1 MMDASASPDTPSTA
15 SSLLS
20 SVLRRLLHPLFSSCA
35 PNSPFSHQS
44 PVPGPLDSHS
54 SSSDALR
61 PRSSSACI
69 PDSGRQ
75 LASSLPSPSSSS
87 AVSPATALPT
97 SSLSVPFLTEERRR
111 RILEELQR
119 RCEQPPVLIVPASG
133 SEEACGVRFLQP
145 FFLAAK
151 GEDSEETEGETSSSL
166 SRRGIPPSVQ
176 ILLSV
181 FESQLREIQT
191 TLAQRE
197 RTAEG
202 KEAAHER
209 GAGAEGVSVSAGP
222 FSDSEEE
229 LLRDEA
235 SLLLLRRR
243 CLQWVGLWRVATH
256 AFSPSD
262 RKRLRR
268 FVDREKRK
276 WEQTENT
283 ASHLS
288 TSQDHVSAPS
298 CPSSSPSS
306 SSPSSSSSSSSAV
319 CVRSKGEAERGDAR
333 GDSEWGGGAQ
343 SPEESNKKR
352 ERVSSESRGAGE
364 ENRKETRRS
373 KKARTFYVMPM
384 SDAGSYPSS
393 SLTLNNFV
401 KVQQVGQGAYGDVWL
416 AEDVKN
422 RRWVAMKK
430 MKIMAPP
437 PGALPANNPPHALAP
452 RQEEHAKSR
461 KVEREEKT
469 REEKP
474 TEKGG
479 AAAVAAACQQMNN
492 AGEEREGFPR
502 TAIREICLLNELS
515 KCKHTVELLAVVH
528 SKPRL
533 KDRHHRGA
541 VWMVF
546 EYLPFDLL
554 GFLDAIRDSKEKRE
568 KYTRPQTWLSIG
580 EIKGILLQLFTAL
593 HHCHRK
599 NVVHRDLKSANL
611 LMDTDGTVKLAD
623 FGLAR
628 KFTKFVTREPERVTR
643 AMEAKGGEAIRV
655 VLPCSVDEDADSAA
669 SRERSISSTQF
680 ADASSSSSLPGFL
693 RGEALAA
700 SEKPALT
707 NRVITLW
714 YRPPE
719 LLLGSEAYDGSVDMW
734 SAGCIMAELVCGM
747 PLFAADK
754 EAALLRQ
761 IVEKIGPPSE
771 SDLASL
777 RALCPQHFRNLSGR
791 GDGFAR
797 DPVFDGSGVDRSLEI
812 QRLFKYR
819 NQIGDEGWDLLRQ
832 LLAWNPATRIT
843 ARAALQHRWF
853 STHPLPKRVEKR
865 ANLHA
870 AHSYVSK
877 HAQRR
882 GGRDQR
888 QMGGTSHARKGPG
901 REGSADETRSERV
914 SVGEVRLAAWA
925 RSVERK
931 AARLEALRQLYSE
944 RQKQDESSRRSLP
957 HSLPASTVSGV
968 STHERESSE
977 SILPSLS
984 SSLVHPIPGRPSLSQ
999 VSGGGSQAS
1008 FVSAD
1013 LFPRKEREAFVQLP
1027 RESGSD
1033 LKDLPWQTADD
1044 RGEEREKGEV
1054 RREEEKHDSL
1064 PASLVSPP
1072 PVSTHFSPGSWN
1084 DHAEQT
1090 DGRSDRR
1097 HYGREDREGRR
1108 GREGAFDSLH
1118 ATKEGV
1124 YGRCL
1129 REEEKRREQLRGSS
1143 GRRRS
1148 LDSEERESHPASR
1161 SGDKKRGRETERS
1174 NRGRREEGRRGES
1187 RPAFSPERPA
1197 FDESRR
1203 RGRERLSLHSAFAS
1217 GGALKEDGRASLEA
1231 SPVHASPGGSV
1242 SDMTNS
1248 SDEETK
1254 RRRGPD
1260 SARAGAESYQ
1270 AIHGGEKS
1278 EGDSGKWRHA
1288 RWPEWDKKAKI
1299 RDRAAERDY
1308 ARCQGESVH
1317 AERHWAEE
1325 KSQSPSFSVSPDP
1338 PGSCGD
1344 YRRGED
1350 AGVGDSRRMRKRAS
1364 EETERCDAQSL
1375 SGKDGGK
1382 EKQGAVGREAC
1393 EFGVEALSPVSLALF
1408 FPTHA
1413 EGCEDKKRSEKTGE
1427 AEANSSA
1434 VAKKQEERRRKAF
1447 DLFKRAAESKSGAAS
1462 RGESTHAGSAEK
1474 EKLAKGRNHDD
1485 AGEVLGGSD
1494 DGRVRGEKRSSSL
1507 KGTREETR
1515 DARDRETEE
1524 TPPGEEMESQVG
1536 YRHGR
1541 RRAGWRDAEE
1551 LDRERMEERD
1561 VEEEKPFSC
1570 LLRDPCVEHR
1580 SPVNQEDPKRLSLPS
1595 VDSQLSSPDGGTPGV
1610 GRREEEARRHRGCD
1624 TVEEGERGMLGSNAY
1639 RRRDRSSGLYTRER
1653 DAESGERRRRRPHE
1667 ASLSSRHE
1675 RERKEEPLFLNRSS
1689 AHSSHS
1695 VSPFSPRHDDD
1706 IRGRDRKRRYPSLGA
1721 PCLSKE
1727 GRSLLFGVSL
1737 GSPVLGES
1745 RAMSSPSPVFSRS
1758 EPQSRLAL
1766 QDEAERRRRGDR
1778 GETTSAVESRGNG
1791 KARTWYPGEKEPRG
1805 CERASDLCKSERA
1818 SLGREDR
1825 AAHRPKDRR
1834 RDGEGQRRRH
1844 EEGGEGRESCDQF
1857 RERTSVRS
1865 TYNVD
1870 THRRRGDDEKGRRKA
1885 RDGKRRRVS
1894 DDKGGDSRPVSR
1906 RS

>member
-35 PNSPFSHQS
+35 PNSPFSPQS

-119 RCEQPPVLIVPASG
+119 RCEQPPILIVPASG

-151 GEDSEETEGETSSSL
+151 GEDSEETEEETSSL
-166 SRRGIPPSVQ
+166 SHRGIPPSVQ

-181 FESQLREIQT
+181 FDSQLREIQT

-209 GAGAEGVSVSAGP
+209 GASAEGVSVSAGP
-222 FSDSEEE
+222 FSGSEEE

-283 ASHLS
+283 ASHIS
-288 TSQDHVSAPS
+288 TIQDHVSAPS
-298 CPSSSPSS
+298 CPSSSPSSSLSS

-333 GDSEWGGGAQ
+333 GDWEWGGGAQ

-628 KFTKFVTREPERVTR
+628 KFTN
-643 AMEAKGGEAIRV
+643 
-655 VLPCSVDEDADSAA
+655 
-669 SRERSISSTQF
+669 
-680 ADASSSSSLPGFL
+680 
-693 RGEALAA
+693 
-700 SEKPALT
+700 EKPTLT

-761 IVEKIGPPSE
+761 IVE
-771 SDLASL
+771 
-777 RALCPQHFRNLSGR
+777 
-791 GDGFAR
+791 
-797 DPVFDGSGVDRSLEI
+797 
-812 QRLFKYR
+812 
-819 NQIGDEGWDLLRQ
+819 
-832 LLAWNPATRIT
+832 
-843 ARAALQHRWF
+843 
-853 STHPLPKRVEKR
+853 
-865 ANLHA
+865 
-870 AHSYVSK
+870 
-877 HAQRR
+877 
-882 GGRDQR
+882 
-888 QMGGTSHARKGPG
+888 
-901 REGSADETRSERV
+901 
-914 SVGEVRLAAWA
+914 
-925 RSVERK
+925 
-931 AARLEALRQLYSE
+931 
-944 RQKQDESSRRSLP
+944 
-957 HSLPASTVSGV
+957 
-968 STHERESSE
+968 
-977 SILPSLS
+977 
-984 SSLVHPIPGRPSLSQ
+984 
-999 VSGGGSQAS
+999 
-1008 FVSAD
+1008 
-1013 LFPRKEREAFVQLP
+1013 
-1027 RESGSD
+1027 
-1033 LKDLPWQTADD
+1033 
-1044 RGEEREKGEV
+1044 
-1054 RREEEKHDSL
+1054 
-1064 PASLVSPP
+1064 
-1072 PVSTHFSPGSWN
+1072 
-1084 DHAEQT
+1084 
-1090 DGRSDRR
+1090 
-1097 HYGREDREGRR
+1097 
-1108 GREGAFDSLH
+1108 
-1118 ATKEGV
+1118 
-1124 YGRCL
+1124 
-1129 REEEKRREQLRGSS
+1129 
-1143 GRRRS
+1143 
-1148 LDSEERESHPASR
+1148 
-1161 SGDKKRGRETERS
+1161 
-1174 NRGRREEGRRGES
+1174 
-1187 RPAFSPERPA
+1187 
-1197 FDESRR
+1197 
-1203 RGRERLSLHSAFAS
+1203 
-1217 GGALKEDGRASLEA
+1217 
-1231 SPVHASPGGSV
+1231 
-1242 SDMTNS
+1242 
-1248 SDEETK
+1248 
-1254 RRRGPD
+1254 
-1260 SARAGAESYQ
+1260 
-1270 AIHGGEKS
+1270 
-1278 EGDSGKWRHA
+1278 
-1288 RWPEWDKKAKI
+1288 
-1299 RDRAAERDY
+1299 
-1308 ARCQGESVH
+1308 
-1317 AERHWAEE
+1317 
-1325 KSQSPSFSVSPDP
+1325 
-1338 PGSCGD
+1338 
-1344 YRRGED
+1344 
-1350 AGVGDSRRMRKRAS
+1350 
-1364 EETERCDAQSL
+1364 
-1375 SGKDGGK
+1375 
-1382 EKQGAVGREAC
+1382 
-1393 EFGVEALSPVSLALF
+1393 
-1408 FPTHA
+1408 
-1413 EGCEDKKRSEKTGE
+1413 
-1427 AEANSSA
+1427 
-1434 VAKKQEERRRKAF
+1434 
-1447 DLFKRAAESKSGAAS
+1447 
-1462 RGESTHAGSAEK
+1462 
-1474 EKLAKGRNHDD
+1474 
-1485 AGEVLGGSD
+1485 
-1494 DGRVRGEKRSSSL
+1494 
-1507 KGTREETR
+1507 
-1515 DARDRETEE
+1515 
-1524 TPPGEEMESQVG
+1524 
-1536 YRHGR
+1536 
-1541 RRAGWRDAEE
+1541 
-1551 LDRERMEERD
+1551 
-1561 VEEEKPFSC
+1561 
-1570 LLRDPCVEHR
+1570 
-1580 SPVNQEDPKRLSLPS
+1580 
-1595 VDSQLSSPDGGTPGV
+1595 
-1610 GRREEEARRHRGCD
+1610 
-1624 TVEEGERGMLGSNAY
+1624 
-1639 RRRDRSSGLYTRER
+1639 
-1653 DAESGERRRRRPHE
+1653 
-1667 ASLSSRHE
+1667 
-1675 RERKEEPLFLNRSS
+1675 
-1689 AHSSHS
+1689 
-1695 VSPFSPRHDDD
+1695 
-1706 IRGRDRKRRYPSLGA
+1706 
-1721 PCLSKE
+1721 
-1727 GRSLLFGVSL
+1727 
-1737 GSPVLGES
+1737 
-1745 RAMSSPSPVFSRS
+1745 
-1758 EPQSRLAL
+1758 
-1766 QDEAERRRRGDR
+1766 
-1778 GETTSAVESRGNG
+1778 
-1791 KARTWYPGEKEPRG
+1791 
-1805 CERASDLCKSERA
+1805 
-1818 SLGREDR
+1818 
-1825 AAHRPKDRR
+1825 
-1834 RDGEGQRRRH
+1834 
-1844 EEGGEGRESCDQF
+1844 
-1857 RERTSVRS
+1857 
-1865 TYNVD
+1865 
-1870 THRRRGDDEKGRRKA
+1870 
-1885 RDGKRRRVS
+1885 
-1894 DDKGGDSRPVSR
+1894 
-1906 RS
+1906 

>member
-1 MMDASASPDTPSTA
+1 MDASASPDTPSTA

-35 PNSPFSHQS
+35 PNSPFPPQS

-151 GEDSEETEGETSSSL
+151 GEDSEETEEETSSL
-166 SRRGIPPSVQ
+166 SHRGIPPSVQ

-181 FESQLREIQT
+181 FDSQLREIQT

-202 KEAAHER
+202 KEASHER
-209 GAGAEGVSVSAGP
+209 GASAEGVSVSAGP
-222 FSDSEEE
+222 FSGSEEE

-288 TSQDHVSAPS
+288 TIQDHVSAPS
-298 CPSSSPSS
+298 CPSSSPSSSLSS

-333 GDSEWGGGAQ
+333 GDWEWGGGAQ

-628 KFTKFVTREPERVTR
+628 KFTN
-643 AMEAKGGEAIRV
+643 
-655 VLPCSVDEDADSAA
+655 
-669 SRERSISSTQF
+669 
-680 ADASSSSSLPGFL
+680 
-693 RGEALAA
+693 
-700 SEKPALT
+700 EKPALT

-761 IVEKIGPPSE
+761 IVE
-771 SDLASL
+771 
-777 RALCPQHFRNLSGR
+777 
-791 GDGFAR
+791 
-797 DPVFDGSGVDRSLEI
+797 
-812 QRLFKYR
+812 
-819 NQIGDEGWDLLRQ
+819 
-832 LLAWNPATRIT
+832 
-843 ARAALQHRWF
+843 
-853 STHPLPKRVEKR
+853 
-865 ANLHA
+865 
-870 AHSYVSK
+870 
-877 HAQRR
+877 
-882 GGRDQR
+882 
-888 QMGGTSHARKGPG
+888 
-901 REGSADETRSERV
+901 
-914 SVGEVRLAAWA
+914 
-925 RSVERK
+925 
-931 AARLEALRQLYSE
+931 
-944 RQKQDESSRRSLP
+944 
-957 HSLPASTVSGV
+957 
-968 STHERESSE
+968 
-977 SILPSLS
+977 
-984 SSLVHPIPGRPSLSQ
+984 
-999 VSGGGSQAS
+999 
-1008 FVSAD
+1008 
-1013 LFPRKEREAFVQLP
+1013 
-1027 RESGSD
+1027 
-1033 LKDLPWQTADD
+1033 
-1044 RGEEREKGEV
+1044 
-1054 RREEEKHDSL
+1054 
-1064 PASLVSPP
+1064 
-1072 PVSTHFSPGSWN
+1072 
-1084 DHAEQT
+1084 
-1090 DGRSDRR
+1090 
-1097 HYGREDREGRR
+1097 
-1108 GREGAFDSLH
+1108 
-1118 ATKEGV
+1118 
-1124 YGRCL
+1124 
-1129 REEEKRREQLRGSS
+1129 
-1143 GRRRS
+1143 
-1148 LDSEERESHPASR
+1148 
-1161 SGDKKRGRETERS
+1161 
-1174 NRGRREEGRRGES
+1174 
-1187 RPAFSPERPA
+1187 
-1197 FDESRR
+1197 
-1203 RGRERLSLHSAFAS
+1203 
-1217 GGALKEDGRASLEA
+1217 
-1231 SPVHASPGGSV
+1231 
-1242 SDMTNS
+1242 
-1248 SDEETK
+1248 
-1254 RRRGPD
+1254 
-1260 SARAGAESYQ
+1260 
-1270 AIHGGEKS
+1270 
-1278 EGDSGKWRHA
+1278 
-1288 RWPEWDKKAKI
+1288 
-1299 RDRAAERDY
+1299 
-1308 ARCQGESVH
+1308 
-1317 AERHWAEE
+1317 
-1325 KSQSPSFSVSPDP
+1325 
-1338 PGSCGD
+1338 
-1344 YRRGED
+1344 
-1350 AGVGDSRRMRKRAS
+1350 
-1364 EETERCDAQSL
+1364 
-1375 SGKDGGK
+1375 
-1382 EKQGAVGREAC
+1382 
-1393 EFGVEALSPVSLALF
+1393 
-1408 FPTHA
+1408 
-1413 EGCEDKKRSEKTGE
+1413 
-1427 AEANSSA
+1427 
-1434 VAKKQEERRRKAF
+1434 
-1447 DLFKRAAESKSGAAS
+1447 
-1462 RGESTHAGSAEK
+1462 
-1474 EKLAKGRNHDD
+1474 
-1485 AGEVLGGSD
+1485 
-1494 DGRVRGEKRSSSL
+1494 
-1507 KGTREETR
+1507 
-1515 DARDRETEE
+1515 
-1524 TPPGEEMESQVG
+1524 
-1536 YRHGR
+1536 
-1541 RRAGWRDAEE
+1541 
-1551 LDRERMEERD
+1551 
-1561 VEEEKPFSC
+1561 
-1570 LLRDPCVEHR
+1570 
-1580 SPVNQEDPKRLSLPS
+1580 
-1595 VDSQLSSPDGGTPGV
+1595 
-1610 GRREEEARRHRGCD
+1610 
-1624 TVEEGERGMLGSNAY
+1624 
-1639 RRRDRSSGLYTRER
+1639 
-1653 DAESGERRRRRPHE
+1653 
-1667 ASLSSRHE
+1667 
-1675 RERKEEPLFLNRSS
+1675 
-1689 AHSSHS
+1689 
-1695 VSPFSPRHDDD
+1695 
-1706 IRGRDRKRRYPSLGA
+1706 
-1721 PCLSKE
+1721 
-1727 GRSLLFGVSL
+1727 
-1737 GSPVLGES
+1737 
-1745 RAMSSPSPVFSRS
+1745 
-1758 EPQSRLAL
+1758 
-1766 QDEAERRRRGDR
+1766 
-1778 GETTSAVESRGNG
+1778 
-1791 KARTWYPGEKEPRG
+1791 
-1805 CERASDLCKSERA
+1805 
-1818 SLGREDR
+1818 
-1825 AAHRPKDRR
+1825 
-1834 RDGEGQRRRH
+1834 
-1844 EEGGEGRESCDQF
+1844 
-1857 RERTSVRS
+1857 
-1865 TYNVD
+1865 
-1870 THRRRGDDEKGRRKA
+1870 
-1885 RDGKRRRVS
+1885 
-1894 DDKGGDSRPVSR
+1894 
-1906 RS
+1906 